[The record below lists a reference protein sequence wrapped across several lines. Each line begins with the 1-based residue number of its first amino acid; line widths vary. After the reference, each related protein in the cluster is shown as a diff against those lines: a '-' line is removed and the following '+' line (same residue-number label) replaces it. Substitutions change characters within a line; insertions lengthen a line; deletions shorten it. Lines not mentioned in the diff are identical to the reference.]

1 MMRHFVVAFHTEE
14 PYMKYFV
21 TGATGFVGN
30 VLARK
35 LREAGHE
42 VHASVRN
49 PDKAKDLQALG
60 VKLFKGD
67 VTDKESMREAM
78 TGVDGVYHVAGWYK
92 IGTRDKS
99 DGEKVNIQGT
109 RNVLE
114 LMQELRIPKGVYTST
129 CAVNSDTHGQLVDES
144 YHFTGKH
151 LSEYDRTKAVAH
163 DVAKKFIAKGLPL
176 VIVMP
181 GLIYGP
187 GDTSVLRTNIQDFL
201 HQKLPM
207 LPSQTTL
214 CWAYVDDIVQGHMLA
229 MEKGKIGESYI
240 IAGEPYQVVDAFKL
254 ASQIT
259 GKRAPGV
266 VSHKVMKALSVIVK
280 PFDNFLPETYTSE
293 GLREIAGPTYL
304 GDNSKAKRELGYNP
318 RPFREGWEETLHHEM
333 KLLGML

>member
-1 MMRHFVVAFHTEE
+1 
-14 PYMKYFV
+14 MKYFV

-30 VLARK
+30 VLAK
-35 LREAGHE
+35 QLRAAGHE

-49 PDKAKDLQALG
+49 PEKANDLAALG

-67 VTDKESMREAM
+67 VTDKESMRAAM
-78 TGVDGVYHVAGWYK
+78 QGVDGVYHVAGWYK
-92 IGTRDKS
+92 IGVKDKS
-99 DGEKVNIQGT
+99 DGERVNIQGT

-114 LMQELRIPKGVYTST
+114 LMQKLKIPKGVYTSSLV
-129 CAVNSDTHGQLVDES
+129 VNSDTKGEMKDES
-144 YHFTGKH
+144 YHFTGRH

-163 DVAKKFIAKGLPL
+163 EVAKEFIANGLPL

-187 GDTSVLRTNIQDFL
+187 GDTSELRTSILDFL
-201 HQKLPM
+201 NQKLPV
-207 LPSQTTL
+207 LPTQTTF
-214 CWAYVDDIVQGHMLA
+214 CWAHVDDIIQGHILA
-229 MEKGKIGESYI
+229 MEKGRIGESYI
-240 IAGEPYQVVDAFKL
+240 IAGEPYKMTDAFQL

-280 PFDNFLPETYTSE
+280 PFDNFLPPTYTSE

-318 RPFREGWEETLHHEM
+318 RPFREGWGKTLRHEM
-333 KLLGML
+333 DLLDIK